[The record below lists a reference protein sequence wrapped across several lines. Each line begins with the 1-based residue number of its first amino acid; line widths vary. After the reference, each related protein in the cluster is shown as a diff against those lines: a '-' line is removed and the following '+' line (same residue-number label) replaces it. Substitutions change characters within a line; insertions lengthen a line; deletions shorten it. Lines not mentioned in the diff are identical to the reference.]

1 VSQKHFT
8 IPVFIPELAC
18 PNRCVFCNQQK
29 ISGQI
34 LIPGKEEI
42 ISKIENYL
50 IGFTPGAHIEI
61 GFFGGSFTG
70 VPENEQEHFLQIAQ
84 PYLQSGRIHGIRV
97 STRPDYISEKRLDL
111 LKAYGVTTIELGA
124 QSLDE
129 EVLLK
134 SKRGHTIA
142 HVEEAAVLIR
152 KYGFSLG
159 LQMMTGLPGDTLDKT
174 LRTAHRIV
182 ELGADNTR
190 IYPALVIKNTE
201 LEDLYLAGLYTP
213 LTIEEA
219 VDRVKQIIP
228 IFEDAGITILRIGL
242 HPSEGLLNGDDL
254 VAGPFH
260 PSFRELAESALWT
273 DLFKPLLELPSSDV
287 LEIYVPEG
295 MRNMAI
301 GYHGIN
307 RKQLELKHN
316 KVRFIEDAALQNHQF
331 KQLSILFPISD
342 GIV

>member
-1 VSQKHFT
+1 VPQKHYT

-34 LIPGKEEI
+34 LIPEEAEI
-42 ISKIENYL
+42 ISQIETYL
-50 IGFTPGAHIEI
+50 DGFPTEAHIEI

-70 VPENEQEHFLQIAQ
+70 VPKKEQEHFLQIAQ
-84 PYLQSGRIHGIRV
+84 YYLLSGRIHGIRV
-97 STRPDYISEKRLDL
+97 STRPDYISEDRLDL

-142 HVEEAAVLIR
+142 HVEKASSLI
-152 KYGFSLG
+152 KAYGFSLG
-159 LQMMTGLPGDTLDKT
+159 LQMMTGLPGDTLEKT
-174 LRTAHRIV
+174 LMTAHRIV
-182 ELGADNTR
+182 DLGADNTR

-201 LEDLYLAGLYTP
+201 LEDLYLAGKYQP
-213 LTIEEA
+213 LTIDEA

-228 IFEDAGITILRIGL
+228 IFEEANITILRIGL

-260 PSFRELAESALWT
+260 PSFRELAETALWR
-273 DLFKPLLELPSSDV
+273 DLFKNLSKLASSDV
-287 LEIYVPEG
+287 LEISIPIG
-295 MRNMAI
+295 QRNMAI
-301 GYHGIN
+301 GYNAIN
-307 RKQLELKHN
+307 RKQLELTHKR
-316 KVRFIEDAALQNHQF
+316 VRFVDDASLRNHQF
-331 KQLSILFPISD
+331 RYRCL
-342 GIV
+342 